1 MPQKQTYYSEEW
13 EDAEKYPEISQCVAG
28 TPGGNVFGCR
38 RCKSKEK
45 QLGNMGVQALKKHQK
60 SATRQK
66 NTEEN
71 VKKGLIQPT
80 LTTLFAS
87 SSSAKSQSTIALP
100 SLQVKKTTIL
110 LALKCVISHLSQR
123 CIESFVEFFPI
134 LFPDS
139 SIPAQLELKR
149 TKLGY
154 IIQFGLAV
162 YYKKL
167 LFSSLLP
174 GVGVKVRFV
183 SCFDEAFNRISKCKQ
198 MDVHVIYFYESKQK
212 VVRSYIGSSFMGHAD
227 AGDTFEHFKDVH
239 GDLDLTHD
247 LTQISMDG
255 PNVNWKAI
263 RFIDENRKLD
273 DPECNNLLCIG
284 SCGLH
289 VLHGSFGTAQHVAEW
304 DVDKFY
310 KNIFSIFK
318 KSPARRED
326 YLETND
332 LLVSHEDKEVAYLFP
347 EIFCGHTWLEN
358 GKVLKRAISILPYL
372 KKYFLFLKEK
382 KKMPKQDNRFEL
394 VEKKHGNKLLLQ
406 NWNSLCTFQT

>member
-1 MPQKQTYYSEEW
+1 
-13 EDAEKYPEISQCVAG
+13 
-28 TPGGNVFGCR
+28 
-38 RCKSKEK
+38 
-45 QLGNMGVQALKKHQK
+45 MGVQALKKHQK
-60 SATRQK
+60 SATHQK

-71 VKKGLIQPT
+71 AKKWLIQPT
-80 LTTLFAS
+80 LMTSFAS

-110 LALKCVISHLSQR
+110 LGLKCVMSHLSQR
-123 CIESFVEFFPI
+123 CIESFVELFPI

-139 SIPAQLELKR
+139 
-149 TKLGY
+149 

-183 SCFDEAFNRISKCKQ
+183 SCFDEAFNQISKRKQ
-198 MDVHVIYFYESKQK
+198 MDVHVIYFDESKQK

-239 GDLDLTHD
+239 GDLDLTHN

-255 PNVNWKAI
+255 PNVNWKTI
-263 RFIDENRKLD
+263 KFIDENRKLD

-289 VLHGSFGTAQHVAEW
+289 VLHGAFGTAQKVAEW
-304 DVDKFY
+304 DVDKFC

-318 KSPARRED
+318 KSQARRED
-326 YLETND
+326 YLQTND

-347 EIFCGHTWLEN
+347 ETFCGH
-358 GKVLKRAISILPYL
+358 R
-372 KKYFLFLKEK
+372 
-382 KKMPKQDNRFEL
+382 
-394 VEKKHGNKLLLQ
+394 
-406 NWNSLCTFQT
+406 